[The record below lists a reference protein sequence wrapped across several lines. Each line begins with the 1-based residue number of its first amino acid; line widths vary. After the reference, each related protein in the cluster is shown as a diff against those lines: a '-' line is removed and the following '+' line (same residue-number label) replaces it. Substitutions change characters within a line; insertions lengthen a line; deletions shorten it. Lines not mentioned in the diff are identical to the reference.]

1 MLHLVA
7 HSLYSHKEI
16 FLRELISN
24 AADALDRLRFEALSD
39 DGLYEGDSDLG
50 IRIEVDEE
58 ARTLTVSDNGI
69 GMSRS
74 EVTGN
79 IGTIARSG
87 TRAFLKSLG
96 EEKQGEVS
104 QIGQFGVG
112 FYSAFIVADR
122 VTLVTRRADGKQGTC
137 WESDGRGGYDLSRVN
152 STPRGTSVTLHLKED
167 ESEFLEDY
175 RLREI
180 VKRYSDHT
188 PFPILLQSRDDKGQ
202 PTGDWDTA
210 NQAKALWTRPKKE
223 LSDEDYREFY
233 PHVAHD
239 PNPPLAWT
247 HHRVE
252 GRNEYSLL
260 LYLPSKAPFDLAD
273 PNPQHGVKL
282 YVQRVFIL
290 DEPDKLVPRY
300 LRFVRG
306 IVDSSDLPLNIS
318 RELLQNNR
326 VLDTIRSACVRR
338 VLDLLEDLSDNQ
350 EETYAEFWAE
360 FGHVLKEGA
369 IEDIGNQA
377 RILKLLRFH
386 STQEDGDV
394 PKAALDDYIGRMQD
408 GQEKIYFLT
417 IDSLTAARHSPH
429 LEVFRQ
435 RGIEVL
441 LMTDPVDEWVMDWVR
456 EYEGKSFQSVAKGE
470 LDLPGEEAKEESEE
484 EVDSDPL
491 CGANPGSLGRRS
503 VKAVRRSS
511 RLTDSPSC
519 LVRGEHDFSPAM
531 QELMRRQGQ
540 ALPKSKLTLEINPD
554 HELLQRMQADEARF
568 SEWAKWLLDQAVL
581 ADGGVLEESWRF
593 RWPDERVAGFFAGSA
608 VESGIVAN
616 RHEISPLWYGVERQI
631 WALTGDVAGG
641 TK

>member
-1 MLHLVA
+1 MSEPKKQHHAFEAEVDQLLHLVA

-39 DGLYEGDSDLG
+39 DSLYEGDSDLG
-50 IRIEVDEE
+50 IRIEVDEQ
-58 ARTLTVSDNGI
+58 ARTLTISDNGI
-69 GMSRS
+69 GMSRA

-96 EEKQGEVS
+96 GEKQGEVS

-122 VTLVTRRADGKQGTC
+122 VTLATRRAGGKQGTC
-137 WESDGRGGYDLSRVN
+137 WESDGRGGYDLSRIN
-152 STPRGTSVTLHLKED
+152 SASRGTSVTLHLKED

-188 PFPILLQSRDDKGQ
+188 PFPIRLQSRDDKGQ
-202 PTGDWDTA
+202 ATDDWDTV

-223 LSDEDYREFY
+223 LGDEDYQEFY

-290 DEPDKLVPRY
+290 DEPDKLMPRY

-306 IVDSSDLPLNIS
+306 IVDSNDLPLNIS

-326 VLDTIRSACVRR
+326 TLDTIRSACVRR
-338 VLDLLEDLSDNQ
+338 VLDLLEDLSANQ
-350 EETYAEFWAE
+350 EGTYEEFWTE
-360 FGHVLKEGA
+360 FGHVLKEGT

-386 STQEDGDV
+386 STQNDEGA
-394 PKAALDDYIGRMQD
+394 PKVTLDDYIGRMQE

-417 IDSLTAARHSPH
+417 IDSLAAARHSPH

-470 LDLPGEEAKEESEE
+470 LDLPGTDAEE
-484 EVDSDPL
+484 EPKEDTDEDPL
-491 CGANPGSLGRRS
+491 CTQIQEALGDE
-503 VKAVRRSS
+503 VEAVRRSS

-531 QELMRRQGQ
+531 WELMRRQGQ
-540 ALPKSKLTLEINPD
+540 PLPKPKLILEVNPD
-554 HELLQRMQADEARF
+554 HALLQRMQADEARF
-568 SEWAKWLLDQAVL
+568 SEWARWLLDQAIL
-581 ADGGVLEESWRF
+581 ADGGALEDPGSFVGRMNTLLASPSE
-593 RWPDERVAGFFAGSA
+593 PDEAG
-608 VESGIVAN
+608 
-616 RHEISPLWYGVERQI
+616 
-631 WALTGDVAGG
+631 T
-641 TK
+641 

>member
-1 MLHLVA
+1 MSEPKKQHHAFEAEVDQLLHLVA

-39 DGLYEGDSDLG
+39 DSLYEGDSDLG
-50 IRIEVDEE
+50 IRIEADEE
-58 ARTLTVSDNGI
+58 ARTLTISDNGI
-69 GMSRS
+69 GMSRA

-87 TRAFLKSLG
+87 TRAFLRSLG

-104 QIGQFGVG
+104 QVGQFGVG

-122 VTLVTRRADGKQGTC
+122 VSLVTRRAGGKQGTC

-152 STPRGTSVTLHLKED
+152 SAPRGTSVTLHLKED
-167 ESEFLEDY
+167 ESEFLNDY

-188 PFPILLQSRDDKGQ
+188 PFPIRARSRDDTGQ
-202 PTGDWDTA
+202 PTDDWDTV
-210 NQAKALWTRPKKE
+210 NQATALWMRPKKD
-223 LSDEDYREFY
+223 LSDEDYIEFY

-260 LYLPSKAPFDLAD
+260 LYLPSTAPFDLAD
-273 PNPQHGVKL
+273 PDPQHGVKL

-290 DEPDKLVPRY
+290 DEPDKLMPRY

-306 IVDSSDLPLNIS
+306 VVDSSDLPLNIS

-326 VLDTIRSACVRR
+326 TLDAIRSACVRR
-338 VLDLLEDLSDNQ
+338 VLDLLENLSSSQ
-350 EETYAEFWAE
+350 EEVYADFWAE
-360 FGHVLKEGA
+360 FGRVLKEGV
-369 IEDIGNQA
+369 IEDVGNQA
-377 RILKLLRFH
+377 RILKLMRFN
-386 STQEDGDV
+386 STRDEEDA
-394 PKAALDDYIGRMQD
+394 PKVALDDYIGRMQD

-417 IDSLTAARHSPH
+417 IDSLSAARRSPH
-429 LEVFRQ
+429 LEVFKQ

-441 LMTDPVDEWVMDWVR
+441 LMTDPVDEWAMDWVR

-470 LDLPGEEAKEESEE
+470 LDLPGMESKEAPEEES
-484 EVDSDPL
+484 DDDPL
-491 CGANPGSLGRRS
+491 CARIQEALGDE
-503 VKAVRRSS
+503 VEAVRRSS

-519 LVRGEHDFSPAM
+519 LVRGEHDLSPAM
-531 QELMRRQGQ
+531 RELMRRQGQ
-540 ALPKSKLTLEINPD
+540 VLPKPKLVLEINPD
-554 HELLQRMQADEARF
+554 HMLLQRMQADDERF
-568 SEWAKWLLDQAVL
+568 SEWARWFLDQAVL
-581 ADGGVLEESWRF
+581 ADGGTIED
-593 RWPDERVAGFFAGSA
+593 PGGFVSRM
-608 VESGIVAN
+608 N
-616 RHEISPLWYGVERQI
+616 
-631 WALTGDVAGG
+631 ALLASSTDRELGEAEA
-641 TK
+641 

>member
-1 MLHLVA
+1 VSEPKKQHHAFEAEVDQLLHLVA

-39 DGLYEGDSDLG
+39 DSLYEGDSDLG
-50 IRIEVDEE
+50 IRIEADEE
-58 ARTLTVSDNGI
+58 ARTLTISDNGI
-69 GMSRS
+69 GMSRA

-87 TRAFLKSLG
+87 TRAFLRSLG

-104 QIGQFGVG
+104 QVGQFGVG

-122 VTLVTRRADGKQGTC
+122 VSLVTRRAGGKQGTC

-152 STPRGTSVTLHLKED
+152 SAPRGTSVTLHLKED
-167 ESEFLEDY
+167 ESEFLNDY

-188 PFPILLQSRDDKGQ
+188 PFPIRARSRDDTGQ
-202 PTGDWDTA
+202 PTDDWDTV
-210 NQAKALWTRPKKE
+210 NQATALWMRPKKD
-223 LSDEDYREFY
+223 LSDEDYIEFY

-260 LYLPSKAPFDLAD
+260 LYLPSTAPFDLAD
-273 PNPQHGVKL
+273 PDPQHGVKL

-290 DEPDKLVPRY
+290 DEPDKLMPRY

-306 IVDSSDLPLNIS
+306 VVDSSDLPLNIS

-326 VLDTIRSACVRR
+326 TLDAIRSACVRR
-338 VLDLLEDLSDNQ
+338 VLDLLENLSSSQ
-350 EETYAEFWAE
+350 EEVYADFWAE
-360 FGHVLKEGA
+360 FGRVLKEGV
-369 IEDIGNQA
+369 IEDVGNQA
-377 RILKLLRFH
+377 RILKLMRFN
-386 STQEDGDV
+386 STRDEEDA
-394 PKAALDDYIGRMQD
+394 PKVALDDYIGRMQD

-417 IDSLTAARHSPH
+417 IDSLSAARRSPH
-429 LEVFRQ
+429 LEVFKQ

-441 LMTDPVDEWVMDWVR
+441 LMTDPVDEWAMDWVR

-470 LDLPGEEAKEESEE
+470 LDLPGMESKEAPEEES
-484 EVDSDPL
+484 DDDPL
-491 CGANPGSLGRRS
+491 CARIQEALGDE
-503 VKAVRRSS
+503 VEAVRRSS

-519 LVRGEHDFSPAM
+519 LVRGEHDLSPAM
-531 QELMRRQGQ
+531 RELMRRQGQ
-540 ALPKSKLTLEINPD
+540 VLPKPKLVLEINPD
-554 HELLQRMQADEARF
+554 HMLLQRMQADDERF
-568 SEWAKWLLDQAVL
+568 SEWARWFLDQAVL
-581 ADGGVLEESWRF
+581 ADGGTIED
-593 RWPDERVAGFFAGSA
+593 PGGFVSRM
-608 VESGIVAN
+608 N
-616 RHEISPLWYGVERQI
+616 
-631 WALTGDVAGG
+631 ALLASSTDRELGEAEA
-641 TK
+641 

>member
-1 MLHLVA
+1 MSEPKKQHHAFEAEVDQLLHLVA

-39 DGLYEGDSDLG
+39 DSLYEGDSDLG
-50 IRIEVDEE
+50 IRIEADEE
-58 ARTLTVSDNGI
+58 ARTLTISDNGI
-69 GMSRS
+69 GMSRA
-74 EVTGN
+74 EVTDN

-87 TRAFLKSLG
+87 TRAFLRSLG

-122 VTLVTRRADGKQGTC
+122 VSLVTRRAGGKQGTC

-152 STPRGTSVTLHLKED
+152 SIPRGTSVTLHLKEE
-167 ESEFLEDY
+167 ESEFLNDY

-188 PFPILLQSRDDKGQ
+188 PFPIRAQSRDDKGQ
-202 PTGDWDTA
+202 PTGDWDTV
-210 NQAKALWTRPKKE
+210 NQATALWMRPKKD
-223 LSDEDYREFY
+223 LSDEDYIEFY

-260 LYLPSKAPFDLAD
+260 LYLPSTAPFDLAD
-273 PNPQHGVKL
+273 PDPQHGVKL

-290 DEPDKLVPRY
+290 DEPDKLMPRY

-306 IVDSSDLPLNIS
+306 VVDSSDLPLNIS

-326 VLDTIRSACVRR
+326 TLDAIRSACVRR
-338 VLDLLEDLSDNQ
+338 VLDLLENLSSSQ
-350 EETYAEFWAE
+350 EEVYADFWTE
-360 FGHVLKEGA
+360 FGRVLKEGV
-369 IEDIGNQA
+369 IEDVGNQA
-377 RILKLLRFH
+377 RILKLMRFN
-386 STQEDGDV
+386 STQDEEDV
-394 PKAALDDYIGRMQD
+394 PKVTLDDYIGRMQD

-417 IDSLTAARHSPH
+417 IDSLSAARRSPH
-429 LEVFRQ
+429 LEVFKQ

-441 LMTDPVDEWVMDWVR
+441 LMTDPVDEWAMDWVR

-470 LDLPGEEAKEESEE
+470 LDLPGMESKEEPEE
-484 EVDSDPL
+484 ESDDDPL
-491 CGANPGSLGRRS
+491 CARIQEALGDA
-503 VKAVRRSS
+503 VEAVRRSS

-519 LVRGEHDFSPAM
+519 LVRGEHDLSPAM
-531 QELMRRQGQ
+531 RELMRRQGQ
-540 ALPKSKLTLEINPD
+540 VLPKPKLVLEINPD
-554 HELLQRMQADEARF
+554 HMLLQRMQADDGRF
-568 SEWAKWLLDQAVL
+568 SEWARWFLDQAIL
-581 ADGGVLEESWRF
+581 ADGGTLEDPGGFVGRMNTLLATSPES
-593 RWPDERVAGFFAGSA
+593 
-608 VESGIVAN
+608 
-616 RHEISPLWYGVERQI
+616 HEGKE
-631 WALTGDVAGG
+631 
-641 TK
+641 

>member
-1 MLHLVA
+1 MSEPKKQHHAFEAEVDQLLHLVA

-39 DGLYEGDSDLG
+39 DGLYEGDGDLG
-50 IRIEVDEE
+50 IRIEIDET

-74 EVTGN
+74 EVASN

-96 EEKQGEVS
+96 EKKQGEVS

-112 FYSAFIVADR
+112 FYSAFIVADQ
-122 VTLVTRRADGKQGTC
+122 VTLVTRHAAGKQGTC

-152 STPRGTSVTLHLKED
+152 SAPRGTSVTLHLKED

-202 PTGDWDTA
+202 PTGDWDTV

-273 PNPQHGVKL
+273 PNPQHGIKL

-290 DEPDKLVPRY
+290 DEPDKLMPRY

-326 VLDTIRSACVRR
+326 VLETIRSACVRR
-338 VLDLLEDLSDNQ
+338 VLDLLEDLGENR

-360 FGHVLKEGA
+360 FGHVLKEGV

-386 STQEDGDV
+386 STRGDEDA
-394 PKAALDDYIGRMQD
+394 PKVTLDDYIGRMQD

-417 IDSLTAARHSPH
+417 IDSLAAARRSPH

-456 EYEGKSFQSVAKGE
+456 EYEGKSFQSVAKGD
-470 LDLPGEEAKEESEE
+470 LDLPGADAEEKPEE
-484 EVDSDPL
+484 ETDEDPL
-491 CGANPGSLGRRS
+491 CARIREALGDE
-503 VKAVRRSS
+503 VEAVRRSS

-540 ALPKSKLTLEINPD
+540 ALPKPKLTLEINPD
-554 HELLQRMQADEARF
+554 HMLLQRMQADGARF
-568 SEWAKWLLDQAVL
+568 SEWARWLLDQAVL
-581 ADGGVLEESWRF
+581 ADGGALDDPGGFVGRMNALLASS
-593 RWPDERVAGFFAGSA
+593 PDP
-608 VESGIVAN
+608 ESG
-616 RHEISPLWYGVERQI
+616 E
-631 WALTGDVAGG
+631 
-641 TK
+641 TKE

>member
-1 MLHLVA
+1 MSEPKKQHHAFEAEVDQLLHLVA

-152 STPRGTSVTLHLKED
+152 SAPRGTSVTLHLKED

-326 VLDTIRSACVRR
+326 VLETIRSACVRR

-417 IDSLTAARHSPH
+417 IDSLAAARHSPH

-491 CGANPGSLGRRS
+491 CARIQEALGDE
-503 VKAVRRSS
+503 VEAVRRSS

-581 ADGGVLEESWRF
+581 ADGGVLEDPGGFVGRMNALLASS
-593 RWPDERVAGFFAGSA
+593 PDPQSNQE
-608 VESGIVAN
+608 
-616 RHEISPLWYGVERQI
+616 
-631 WALTGDVAGG
+631 
-641 TK
+641 

>member
-39 DGLYEGDSDLG
+39 DGLYEGNSDLG
-50 IRIEVDEE
+50 IRIEVDEQ
-58 ARTLTVSDNGI
+58 ARMLTISDNGI

-74 EVTGN
+74 EVASN

-122 VTLVTRRADGKQGTC
+122 VTLVTRRAGGKQGTC

-152 STPRGTSVTLHLKED
+152 SASRGTSVTLHLKED

-180 VKRYSDHT
+180 TKRYSDHT
-188 PFPILLQSRDDKGQ
+188 PFPICLQSRDDKGQ
-202 PTGDWDTA
+202 PTDDWDTV
-210 NQAKALWTRPKKE
+210 NQAKALWARPKKE
-223 LSDEDYREFY
+223 LNDEDYQEFY

-290 DEPDKLVPRY
+290 DEPDKLMPRY

-306 IVDSSDLPLNIS
+306 IVDSNDLPLNIS

-326 VLDTIRSACVRR
+326 TLDTIRSACVRR
-338 VLDLLEDLSDNQ
+338 VLDLLENLSTSQ
-350 EETYAEFWAE
+350 EETYEKFWTE
-360 FGHVLKEGA
+360 FGHVLKEGT

-377 RILKLLRFH
+377 QILKLLRFH
-386 STQEDGDV
+386 STQDDGDALKV
-394 PKAALDDYIGRMQD
+394 TLDDYIGRMQD
-408 GQEKIYFLT
+408 GQEKIYYLT
-417 IDSLTAARHSPH
+417 IDSLAAARRSPH

-470 LDLPGEEAKEESEE
+470 LDLPRADAEEKPEE
-484 EVDSDPL
+484 ETDEDPL
-491 CGANPGSLGRRS
+491 CAQIQEALGDE
-503 VKAVRRSS
+503 VEAVRRSS

-531 QELMRRQGQ
+531 WELMRRQGQ
-540 ALPKSKLTLEINPD
+540 PLPKPKLILEINPE
-554 HELLQRMQADEARF
+554 HTLLQRMQADEGRF
-568 SEWAKWLLDQAVL
+568 SEWARWLLDQAVL
-581 ADGGVLEESWRF
+581 ADGGVLEDPGGFVSRMNELLASSLE
-593 RWPDERVAGFFAGSA
+593 PDEAG
-608 VESGIVAN
+608 
-616 RHEISPLWYGVERQI
+616 
-631 WALTGDVAGG
+631 T
-641 TK
+641 

>member
-1 MLHLVA
+1 MSEPKKQHHAFEAEVDQLLHLVA

-326 VLDTIRSACVRR
+326 VLETIRSACVRR
-338 VLDLLEDLSDNQ
+338 VLDLLEDLSNNQ

-417 IDSLTAARHSPH
+417 IDSLAAARHSPH

-491 CGANPGSLGRRS
+491 CARIQEALGDE
-503 VKAVRRSS
+503 VEAVRRSS

-581 ADGGVLEESWRF
+581 ADGGVLEDPGGFVGRMNALLASS
-593 RWPDERVAGFFAGSA
+593 PDPQSNQE
-608 VESGIVAN
+608 
-616 RHEISPLWYGVERQI
+616 
-631 WALTGDVAGG
+631 
-641 TK
+641 

>member
-1 MLHLVA
+1 MAEPKKQHHAFEAEVDQLLHLVA

-39 DGLYEGDSDLG
+39 DGLYEGNSDLG
-50 IRIEVDEE
+50 IRIEADEG
-58 ARTLTVSDNGI
+58 ARTLTISDNGI
-69 GMSRS
+69 GMSRA
-74 EVTGN
+74 EVTDN

-87 TRAFLKSLG
+87 TRAFLRSLG
-96 EEKQGEVS
+96 EEKQSEVS

-122 VTLVTRRADGKQGTC
+122 VTLVTRRAGGKQGTC
-137 WESDGRGGYDLSRVN
+137 WESDGRGGYDISRVN
-152 STPRGTSVTLHLKED
+152 SAPRGTSVTLHLKED

-188 PFPILLQSRDDKGQ
+188 PFPIRLQSRDDKGQ

-210 NQAKALWTRPKKE
+210 NQATALWMRPKKE
-223 LSDEDYREFY
+223 LSDEDYCEFY

-273 PNPQHGVKL
+273 PDPQHGVKL

-290 DEPDKLVPRY
+290 DEPDKLMPRY

-306 IVDSSDLPLNIS
+306 VVDSSDLPLNIS

-326 VLDTIRSACVRR
+326 TLDTIRSACVRR
-338 VLDLLEDLSDNQ
+338 VLDLLENLSSSQ
-350 EETYAEFWAE
+350 EEVYAEFWEE
-360 FGHVLKEGA
+360 FGRVLKEGV

-377 RILKLLRFH
+377 RILKLSRFH
-386 STQEDGDV
+386 STQADEDT
-394 PKAALDDYIGRMQD
+394 PKVTLDGYIGRMQD

-417 IDSLTAARHSPH
+417 IDSLSAARRSPH

-456 EYEGKSFQSVAKGE
+456 EYEGKSFQSIAKGE
-470 LDLPGEEAKEESEE
+470 LDLPGAESKEKSGEKS
-484 EVDSDPL
+484 DGDPL
-491 CGANPGSLGRRS
+491 CARIQEALGDE
-503 VKAVRRSS
+503 VEAVRRSS

-519 LVRGEHDFSPAM
+519 LVRGEHDLSPAM

-540 ALPKSKLTLEINPD
+540 ILRKPKLVLEINPD
-554 HELLQRMQADEARF
+554 HMLLQRMQADEGRF
-568 SEWAKWLLDQAVL
+568 SEWARWLLDQAIL
-581 ADGGVLEESWRF
+581 ADGGALDDPGGFVGRMNALLASS
-593 RWPDERVAGFFAGSA
+593 PDP
-608 VESGIVAN
+608 ESGEA
-616 RHEISPLWYGVERQI
+616 E
-631 WALTGDVAGG
+631 A
-641 TK
+641 

>member
-1 MLHLVA
+1 MLKFSNKIPVSEPKKQHHAFEAEVDQLLHLVA

-24 AADALDRLRFEALSD
+24 AADALDRLRFETLSD
-39 DGLYEGDSDLG
+39 DGLYEGDSELG
-50 IRIEVDEE
+50 IRIEVDEQD
-58 ARTLTVSDNGI
+58 RTLTISDNGI

-74 EVTGN
+74 EVASN

-122 VTLVTRRADGKQGTC
+122 VTLVTRRAGGKQGTC

-152 STPRGTSVTLHLKED
+152 SASRGTSVTLHLKED

-180 VKRYSDHT
+180 IKRYSDHT
-188 PFPILLQSRDDKGQ
+188 PFPIRLQSRDDKGQ
-202 PTGDWDTA
+202 PTDDWDTV
-210 NQAKALWTRPKKE
+210 NQAKALWVRPKKE
-223 LSDEDYREFY
+223 LSDEDYQEFY

-260 LYLPSKAPFDLAD
+260 LYLPSKASFDLAD

-290 DEPDKLVPRY
+290 DEPDKLMPRY

-306 IVDSSDLPLNIS
+306 IVDSNDLPLNIS

-326 VLDTIRSACVRR
+326 TLDTIRSACVRR
-338 VLDLLEDLSDNQ
+338 VLDLLEDLSTSQ
-350 EETYAEFWAE
+350 EETYEKFWTE
-360 FGHVLKEGA
+360 FGPVLKEGT

-386 STQEDGDV
+386 STQDDED
-394 PKAALDDYIGRMQD
+394 ALKVTLDGYIGRMQD
-408 GQEKIYFLT
+408 GQEKIYYLT
-417 IDSLTAARHSPH
+417 IDSLAAARRSPH

-470 LDLPGEEAKEESEE
+470 LDLPGTDAEEEPKEETDE
-484 EVDSDPL
+484 DPL
-491 CGANPGSLGRRS
+491 CAQIQEALGDE
-503 VKAVRRSS
+503 VEAVRRSS

-531 QELMRRQGQ
+531 WELMRRQGQ
-540 ALPKSKLTLEINPD
+540 PLPKPKLVLEINPD
-554 HELLQRMQADEARF
+554 HALLQRMQADEGRF
-568 SEWAKWLLDQAVL
+568 SEWARWLLDQAVL
-581 ADGGVLEESWRF
+581 ADGGALEDPGSFVSRMNELLASSPE
-593 RWPDERVAGFFAGSA
+593 PDEAG
-608 VESGIVAN
+608 
-616 RHEISPLWYGVERQI
+616 
-631 WALTGDVAGG
+631 T
-641 TK
+641 

>member
-1 MLHLVA
+1 MSEPKKQHHAFEAEVDQLLHLVA

-50 IRIEVDEE
+50 IRIAVDAE
-58 ARTLTVSDNGI
+58 ARTLTISDNGV
-69 GMSRS
+69 GMSRA
-74 EVTGN
+74 EVTHN

-87 TRAFLKSLG
+87 TRAFLQSLG

-122 VTLVTRRADGKQGTC
+122 VSLVTRRAGGKQGTC

-152 STPRGTSVTLHLKED
+152 PVPRGTSVTLHLKED
-167 ESEFLEDY
+167 ESEFLEDF

-188 PFPILLQSRDDKGQ
+188 PFPICVQSRDDQGQ
-202 PTGDWDTA
+202 PTDDWDTV
-210 NQAKALWTRPKKE
+210 NQATALWMRPKKE
-223 LSDEDYREFY
+223 LGDEDYIEFY

-260 LYLPSKAPFDLAD
+260 LYLPSQAPFDLAD

-290 DEPDKLVPRY
+290 DEPDKLMPRY

-306 IVDSSDLPLNIS
+306 VVDSSDLPLNIS

-326 VLDTIRSACVRR
+326 VLETIRSACVRR
-338 VLDLLEDLSDNQ
+338 VLDLLENLSDSQ
-350 EETYAEFWAE
+350 EKVYAEFWKE
-360 FGHVLKEGA
+360 FGAVLKEGA
-369 IEDIGNQA
+369 IEDMGNQA
-377 RILKLLRFH
+377 RILKLLRCH
-386 STQEDGDV
+386 STRDDEDTPTV
-394 PKAALDDYIGRMQD
+394 TLDDYIGRMQD
-408 GQEKIYFLT
+408 GQEKIYYLT
-417 IDSLTAARHSPH
+417 IDSLAAARRSPH
-429 LEVFRQ
+429 LEVFKK

-441 LMTDPVDEWVMDWVR
+441 LLTDPVDEWVMDWVR
-456 EYEGKSFQSVAKGE
+456 EYEGKSFQSVAKGD
-470 LDLPGEEAKEESEE
+470 LDLPGGEDVEQKPEEEADE
-484 EVDSDPL
+484 DPL
-491 CGANPGSLGRRS
+491 CGRIREALGDE
-503 VKAVRRSS
+503 VEAVRRSS

-519 LVRGEHDFSPAM
+519 LVRGDHDFSPAM

-540 ALPKSKLTLEINPD
+540 ALPKPKLTLEINPD
-554 HELLQRMQADEARF
+554 HGLLQRMQADEEHF
-568 SEWAKWLLDQAVL
+568 PEWAHWLLDQAVL
-581 ADGGVLEESWRF
+581 ADGGMIED
-593 RWPDERVAGFFAGSA
+593 PGGF
-608 VESGIVAN
+608 VN
-616 RHEISPLWYGVERQI
+616 RMN
-631 WALTGDVAGG
+631 ALLASSMDREPGEAEA
-641 TK
+641 

>member
-1 MLHLVA
+1 MSEPKKQHHAFEAEVDQLLHLVA

-39 DGLYEGDSDLG
+39 DSLYEGDSDLG
-50 IRIEVDEE
+50 IRIEVDEQ
-58 ARTLTVSDNGI
+58 ARTLTISDNGI

-74 EVTGN
+74 EVTSN

-122 VTLVTRRADGKQGTC
+122 VTLVTRRAGGKQGTC

-152 STPRGTSVTLHLKED
+152 SASRGTSVTLHLKED

-188 PFPILLQSRDDKGQ
+188 PFPIRLQSRDDKGQ
-202 PTGDWDTA
+202 PTDDWDTV

-223 LSDEDYREFY
+223 LGDEDYQEFY

-290 DEPDKLVPRY
+290 DEPDKLMPRY

-306 IVDSSDLPLNIS
+306 IVDSNDLPLNIS

-326 VLDTIRSACVRR
+326 TLDTIRSACVRR
-338 VLDLLEDLSDNQ
+338 VLDLLEDLSVNQ
-350 EETYAEFWAE
+350 EGTYEEFWTE
-360 FGHVLKEGA
+360 FRHVLKEGT

-386 STQEDGDV
+386 STQNDEDA
-394 PKAALDDYIGRMQD
+394 PKVTLDDYIGRMQE

-417 IDSLTAARHSPH
+417 TDSLAAARHSPH

-456 EYEGKSFQSVAKGE
+456 EYEGKPFQSVAKGE
-470 LDLPGEEAKEESEE
+470 LDLPGADAEE
-484 EVDSDPL
+484 EPKEDTDEDPL
-491 CGANPGSLGRRS
+491 CTQIQEALGDE
-503 VKAVRRSS
+503 VEAVRRSS

-531 QELMRRQGQ
+531 WELMRRQGQ
-540 ALPKSKLTLEINPD
+540 PLPKPKLILEVNPD
-554 HELLQRMQADEARF
+554 HALLQRMQADEARF
-568 SEWAKWLLDQAVL
+568 SEWARWLLDQAIL
-581 ADGGVLEESWRF
+581 ADGGTIDN
-593 RWPDERVAGFFAGSA
+593 PGSFVSRMNTLLA
-608 VESGIVAN
+608 PSTDRELG
-616 RHEISPLWYGVERQI
+616 E
-631 WALTGDVAGG
+631 AGG
-641 TK
+641 

>member
-1 MLHLVA
+1 MSEPKKQHHAFEAEVDQLLHLVA

-39 DGLYEGDSDLG
+39 DSLYEGDSDLG
-50 IRIEVDEE
+50 IRIEVDEQ
-58 ARTLTVSDNGI
+58 ARTLTISDNGI

-74 EVTGN
+74 EVTSN

-122 VTLVTRRADGKQGTC
+122 VTLVTRRAGGKQGTC
-137 WESDGRGGYDLSRVN
+137 WESDGRGGYDLSRIN
-152 STPRGTSVTLHLKED
+152 SASRGTSVTLHLKED
-167 ESEFLEDY
+167 ESEFLEGY

-188 PFPILLQSRDDKGQ
+188 PFPIRLQSRDDKGQ
-202 PTGDWDTA
+202 PTDDWDTV

-223 LSDEDYREFY
+223 LGDEDYQEFY

-290 DEPDKLVPRY
+290 DEPDKLMPRY

-306 IVDSSDLPLNIS
+306 IVDSNDLPLNIS

-326 VLDTIRSACVRR
+326 TLDTIRSACVRR
-338 VLDLLEDLSDNQ
+338 VLDLLEDLSANQ
-350 EETYAEFWAE
+350 EKTYEEFWTE
-360 FGHVLKEGA
+360 FGHVLKEGT
-369 IEDIGNQA
+369 IEDIDNQA

-386 STQEDGDV
+386 STQNDEDA
-394 PKAALDDYIGRMQD
+394 PKVTLDDYIGRMQE

-417 IDSLTAARHSPH
+417 IDSLAAARHSPH

-470 LDLPGEEAKEESEE
+470 LDLPGTDAEEESKEETGEDPFCTRIQE
-484 EVDSDPL
+484 ALGDEVE
-491 CGANPGSLGRRS
+491 
-503 VKAVRRSS
+503 AVRRSS

-531 QELMRRQGQ
+531 WELMRRQGQ
-540 ALPKSKLTLEINPD
+540 PLPKPKMILEVNPD
-554 HELLQRMQADEARF
+554 HALLQRMQADEARF
-568 SEWAKWLLDQAVL
+568 SEWARWLLDQAIL
-581 ADGGVLEESWRF
+581 ADGGVLEDPGSFVGRMNALLASPSE
-593 RWPDERVAGFFAGSA
+593 PDEAG
-608 VESGIVAN
+608 
-616 RHEISPLWYGVERQI
+616 
-631 WALTGDVAGG
+631 T
-641 TK
+641 

>member
-1 MLHLVA
+1 MPQFKPCRSFERNSVSEPKKQHHAFEAEVDQLLHLVA

-39 DGLYEGDSDLG
+39 DGLYEGDSELG
-50 IRIEVDEE
+50 IRIEVDEQD
-58 ARTLTVSDNGI
+58 RTLTISDNGI

-74 EVTGN
+74 EVTSN

-122 VTLVTRRADGKQGTC
+122 VTLVTRRAGGKQGTC

-152 STPRGTSVTLHLKED
+152 STSRGTSVTLHLKED

-180 VKRYSDHT
+180 IKRYSDHT
-188 PFPILLQSRDDKGQ
+188 PFPIRLRSHDDKGR
-202 PTGDWDTA
+202 PTDDWDTV
-210 NQAKALWTRPKKE
+210 NQAKALWARPKKE
-223 LSDEDYREFY
+223 LNDEDYQEFY

-239 PNPPLAWT
+239 PNPPLAWI

-290 DEPDKLVPRY
+290 DEPDKLMPRY

-306 IVDSSDLPLNIS
+306 IVDSNDLPLNIS

-326 VLDTIRSACVRR
+326 TLDTIRSACVRR
-338 VLDLLEDLSDNQ
+338 VLDLLEDLSTNQ
-350 EETYAEFWAE
+350 EETYGKFWAE
-360 FGHVLKEGA
+360 FGHVLKEGT

-386 STQEDGDV
+386 STQDDGDALKV
-394 PKAALDDYIGRMQD
+394 TLDDYIGRMQD
-408 GQEKIYFLT
+408 GQEKIYYLT
-417 IDSLTAARHSPH
+417 IDSLAAARRSPH

-470 LDLPGEEAKEESEE
+470 LDLPGADAEE
-484 EVDSDPL
+484 EPEEETDEDPL
-491 CGANPGSLGRRS
+491 CAQIQEALGDE
-503 VKAVRRSS
+503 VEAVRRSS

-531 QELMRRQGQ
+531 WELMRRQGQ
-540 ALPKSKLTLEINPD
+540 PLPKPKLVLEINPD
-554 HELLQRMQADEARF
+554 HALLQRMQADEARF
-568 SEWAKWLLDQAVL
+568 SEWARWLLDQAVL
-581 ADGGVLEESWRF
+581 ADGGVLED
-593 RWPDERVAGFFAGSA
+593 PGGFVSR
-608 VESGIVAN
+608 IN
-616 RHEISPLWYGVERQI
+616 
-631 WALTGDVAGG
+631 ALLAASSDPRR
-641 TK
+641 

>member
-1 MLHLVA
+1 MSEPKKQHHAFEAEVDQLLHLVA

-273 PNPQHGVKL
+273 PTPQHGVKL

-326 VLDTIRSACVRR
+326 VLETIRSACVRR

-350 EETYAEFWAE
+350 EETYAEFWVE

-417 IDSLTAARHSPH
+417 IDSLAAARHSPH

-491 CGANPGSLGRRS
+491 CARIQEALGDE
-503 VKAVRRSS
+503 VEAVRRSS

-568 SEWAKWLLDQAVL
+568 SEWAKWLLDQALL
-581 ADGGVLEESWRF
+581 ADGGVLEDPGGFVGRMNALLASS
-593 RWPDERVAGFFAGSA
+593 PDPQSNQE
-608 VESGIVAN
+608 
-616 RHEISPLWYGVERQI
+616 
-631 WALTGDVAGG
+631 
-641 TK
+641 

>member
-1 MLHLVA
+1 MSEPKKQHHVFEAEVDQLLHLVA

-39 DGLYEGDSDLG
+39 DGLYEGDSELG
-50 IRIEVDEE
+50 IRIEVDAQ
-58 ARTLTVSDNGI
+58 ARTLTISDNGI
-69 GMSRS
+69 GMSRA
-74 EVTGN
+74 EVTSN

-122 VTLVTRRADGKQGTC
+122 VTLVTRRAGGKQGTC

-152 STPRGTSVTLHLKED
+152 SASHGTSVTLYLKED

-180 VKRYSDHT
+180 IKRYSDHT
-188 PFPILLQSRDDKGQ
+188 PFPIRLQSRDDKGQ
-202 PTGDWDTA
+202 PTDDWDTV
-210 NQAKALWTRPKKE
+210 NQAKALWARPKKE
-223 LSDEDYREFY
+223 LIDEDYQEFY

-260 LYLPSKAPFDLAD
+260 LYLPSKAPLDLAD

-290 DEPDKLVPRY
+290 DEPDKLMPRY

-306 IVDSSDLPLNIS
+306 IVDSNDLPLNIS

-326 VLDTIRSACVRR
+326 TLDTIRSACVRR
-338 VLDLLEDLSDNQ
+338 VLDLLEDLSANQ
-350 EETYAEFWAE
+350 EETYEKFWME
-360 FGHVLKEGA
+360 FGPVLKEGT
-369 IEDIGNQA
+369 IEDVGNQA

-386 STQEDGDV
+386 SMQDDGDALKV
-394 PKAALDDYIGRMQD
+394 TLDDYIKRMQD
-408 GQEKIYFLT
+408 GQEKIYYLT
-417 IDSLTAARHSPH
+417 IDSLAAACRSPH
-429 LEVFRQ
+429 LEVFKQ

-470 LDLPGEEAKEESEE
+470 LDLPGEDAEEKPEE
-484 EVDSDPL
+484 ETDEDPL
-491 CGANPGSLGRRS
+491 CAQIQEALGDE
-503 VKAVRRSS
+503 VEAVRRSS

-531 QELMRRQGQ
+531 WELMRRQGQ
-540 ALPKSKLTLEINPD
+540 PLPKPKLVLEINPD
-554 HELLQRMQADEARF
+554 HTLLQRMQADEGHF
-568 SEWAKWLLDQAVL
+568 SEWARWLLDQAVL
-581 ADGGVLEESWRF
+581 ADGGALEDPGSFVSRMNELLASSPE
-593 RWPDERVAGFFAGSA
+593 PDEAG
-608 VESGIVAN
+608 
-616 RHEISPLWYGVERQI
+616 
-631 WALTGDVAGG
+631 T
-641 TK
+641 

>member
-1 MLHLVA
+1 MSEPKKQHHAFEAEVDQLLHLVA

-39 DGLYEGDSDLG
+39 DSLYEGDSDLG
-50 IRIEVDEE
+50 IRIEADEE
-58 ARTLTVSDNGI
+58 ARTLTISDNGI
-69 GMSRS
+69 GMSRA
-74 EVTGN
+74 EVTDN

-87 TRAFLKSLG
+87 TRAFLRSLG

-122 VTLVTRRADGKQGTC
+122 VSLVTRRAGGKQGTC

-152 STPRGTSVTLHLKED
+152 SVPRGTSVTLHLKED
-167 ESEFLEDY
+167 ESEFLNDY

-188 PFPILLQSRDDKGQ
+188 PFPIRAQSRDDKGQ
-202 PTGDWDTA
+202 PTGDWDTV
-210 NQAKALWTRPKKE
+210 NQATALWMRPKKD
-223 LSDEDYREFY
+223 LSDEDYIEFY

-260 LYLPSKAPFDLAD
+260 LYLPSTAPFDLAD
-273 PNPQHGVKL
+273 PDPQHGVKL

-290 DEPDKLVPRY
+290 DEPDKLMPRY

-306 IVDSSDLPLNIS
+306 VVDSSDLPLNIS

-326 VLDTIRSACVRR
+326 TLDAIRSACVRR
-338 VLDLLEDLSDNQ
+338 VLDLLENLSSSP
-350 EETYAEFWAE
+350 EEVYADFWTE
-360 FGHVLKEGA
+360 FGRVLKEGV
-369 IEDIGNQA
+369 IEDVGNQA
-377 RILKLLRFH
+377 RILKLMRFN
-386 STQEDGDV
+386 STQDEEDA
-394 PKAALDDYIGRMQD
+394 PKVTLDDYIGRMQD

-417 IDSLTAARHSPH
+417 IDSLSAARRSPH
-429 LEVFRQ
+429 LEVFKQ

-441 LMTDPVDEWVMDWVR
+441 LMTDPVDEWAMDWVR

-470 LDLPGEEAKEESEE
+470 LDLPGMESKEEPEE
-484 EVDSDPL
+484 ESDDDPL
-491 CGANPGSLGRRS
+491 CARIQEALGEE
-503 VKAVRRSS
+503 VEAVRRSS

-519 LVRGEHDFSPAM
+519 LVRGEHDLSPAM
-531 QELMRRQGQ
+531 RELMRRQGQ
-540 ALPKSKLTLEINPD
+540 VLPKPKLVLEINPD
-554 HELLQRMQADEARF
+554 HMLLQRMQADDGRF
-568 SEWAKWLLDQAVL
+568 SEWARWFLDQAIL
-581 ADGGVLEESWRF
+581 ADGGTLEDPGGFVGRMNTLLATS
-593 RWPDERVAGFFAGSA
+593 PDS
-608 VESGIVAN
+608 
-616 RHEISPLWYGVERQI
+616 HEGKE
-631 WALTGDVAGG
+631 
-641 TK
+641 

>member
-1 MLHLVA
+1 MSEPKKQHHAFEAEVDQLLHLVA

-50 IRIEVDEE
+50 IRIEMDEQ
-58 ARTLTVSDNGI
+58 ARTLTISDNGT

-74 EVTGN
+74 EVTSN

-122 VTLVTRRADGKQGTC
+122 VTLVTRRAGGKQGTC

-152 STPRGTSVTLHLKED
+152 SASRGTSVTLHLKED

-180 VKRYSDHT
+180 IKRYSDHT
-188 PFPILLQSRDDKGQ
+188 PFPIRLQSRDDKGQ
-202 PTGDWDTA
+202 PTDDWDTV
-210 NQAKALWTRPKKE
+210 NQAKALWARPKKE
-223 LSDEDYREFY
+223 LSDEDYQEFY

-290 DEPDKLVPRY
+290 DEPDKLMPRY

-306 IVDSSDLPLNIS
+306 IVDSNDLPLNIS

-326 VLDTIRSACVRR
+326 TLDTIRSACVRR
-338 VLDLLEDLSDNQ
+338 VLDLLEDLSTKQ
-350 EETYAEFWAE
+350 EETYEKFWTE
-360 FGHVLKEGA
+360 FGHVLKEGT

-377 RILKLLRFH
+377 QILKLLRFH
-386 STQEDGDV
+386 STQDDGDAL
-394 PKAALDDYIGRMQD
+394 KITLDDYIGRMQD
-408 GQEKIYFLT
+408 GQEKIYYLT
-417 IDSLTAARHSPH
+417 IDSLAAARRSPH

-456 EYEGKSFQSVAKGE
+456 EYDGKSFQSVAKGE
-470 LDLPGEEAKEESEE
+470 LDLPGADAEEKPEE
-484 EVDSDPL
+484 ETGEDPL
-491 CGANPGSLGRRS
+491 CAQIQEALGDE
-503 VKAVRRSS
+503 VEAVRRSS

-531 QELMRRQGQ
+531 WELMRRQGQ
-540 ALPKSKLTLEINPD
+540 PLPKPKLVLEINPD
-554 HELLQRMQADEARF
+554 HVLLQRMQADGARF
-568 SEWAKWLLDQAVL
+568 SEWARWLLDQAVL
-581 ADGGVLEESWRF
+581 ADGGALEDPGSFVSRMNELLASSPE
-593 RWPDERVAGFFAGSA
+593 PDEAG
-608 VESGIVAN
+608 
-616 RHEISPLWYGVERQI
+616 
-631 WALTGDVAGG
+631 T
-641 TK
+641 

>member
-1 MLHLVA
+1 MSEPKKQHHAFEAEVDQLLHLVA

-152 STPRGTSVTLHLKED
+152 SAPRGTSVTLHLKED

-326 VLDTIRSACVRR
+326 VLETIRSACVRR
-338 VLDLLEDLSDNQ
+338 VLDLLENLSDNQ

-417 IDSLTAARHSPH
+417 IDSLAAARHSPH

-491 CGANPGSLGRRS
+491 CARIQEALGDE
-503 VKAVRRSS
+503 VEAVRRSS

-568 SEWAKWLLDQAVL
+568 SKWAKWLLDQAVL
-581 ADGGVLEESWRF
+581 ADGGVLEDPGGFVGRMNALLASS
-593 RWPDERVAGFFAGSA
+593 PDPQSNQE
-608 VESGIVAN
+608 
-616 RHEISPLWYGVERQI
+616 
-631 WALTGDVAGG
+631 
-641 TK
+641 

>member
-1 MLHLVA
+1 MSEPKKQHHAFEAEVDQLLHLVA

-39 DGLYEGDSDLG
+39 DSLYEGDSDLG
-50 IRIEVDEE
+50 IRIEADEE
-58 ARTLTVSDNGI
+58 ARTLTISDNGI
-69 GMSRS
+69 GMSRA
-74 EVTGN
+74 EVTDN

-87 TRAFLKSLG
+87 TRAFLRSLG

-122 VTLVTRRADGKQGTC
+122 VSLVTRRAGGKQGTC
-137 WESDGRGGYDLSRVN
+137 WESDGRGGYDLFRVN
-152 STPRGTSVTLHLKED
+152 SVPRGTSVTLHLKEE
-167 ESEFLEDY
+167 ESEFLNDY

-188 PFPILLQSRDDKGQ
+188 PFPIRAQSRDDKGQ
-202 PTGDWDTA
+202 PTGDWDTV
-210 NQAKALWTRPKKE
+210 NQATALWMRPKKD
-223 LSDEDYREFY
+223 LGDEDYIEFY

-260 LYLPSKAPFDLAD
+260 LYLPSTAPFDLAD
-273 PNPQHGVKL
+273 PDPQHGVKL

-290 DEPDKLVPRY
+290 DEPDKLMPRY

-306 IVDSSDLPLNIS
+306 VVDSSDLPLNIS

-326 VLDTIRSACVRR
+326 TLDAIRSACVRR
-338 VLDLLEDLSDNQ
+338 VLDLLENLSSSQ
-350 EETYAEFWAE
+350 EEVYADFWAE
-360 FGHVLKEGA
+360 FGRVLKEGV
-369 IEDIGNQA
+369 IEDVGNQA
-377 RILKLLRFH
+377 RILKLMRFN
-386 STQEDGDV
+386 SNQDEEDA
-394 PKAALDDYIGRMQD
+394 PKVTLDDYIGRMQD

-417 IDSLTAARHSPH
+417 IDSLSAARRSPH
-429 LEVFRQ
+429 LEVFKQ

-441 LMTDPVDEWVMDWVR
+441 LMTDTVDEWAMDWVR

-470 LDLPGEEAKEESEE
+470 LDLPGMESKEEPEE
-484 EVDSDPL
+484 ESDDDPL
-491 CGANPGSLGRRS
+491 CARIQEALGDE
-503 VKAVRRSS
+503 VEAVRRSS

-519 LVRGEHDFSPAM
+519 LVRGEHDLSPAM
-531 QELMRRQGQ
+531 RELMRRQGQ
-540 ALPKSKLTLEINPD
+540 VLPKPKLVLEVNPD
-554 HELLQRMQADEARF
+554 HMLLQRMQADDGRF
-568 SEWAKWLLDQAVL
+568 SEWARWFLDQAIL
-581 ADGGVLEESWRF
+581 ADGGTIED
-593 RWPDERVAGFFAGSA
+593 PGGFVSRM
-608 VESGIVAN
+608 N
-616 RHEISPLWYGVERQI
+616 
-631 WALTGDVAGG
+631 ALLASSTDRELGKADV
-641 TK
+641 

>member
-1 MLHLVA
+1 MAEPKKQHHAFEAEVDQLLHLVA

-39 DGLYEGDSDLG
+39 DSLYEGDSDLG
-50 IRIEVDEE
+50 IRIEVDEK

-69 GMSRS
+69 GMSRA

-96 EEKQGEVS
+96 EKKQGEVS

-112 FYSAFIVADR
+112 FYSAFIVADQ

-137 WESDGRGGYDLSRVN
+137 WESDGRGGYDLSRMN
-152 STPRGTSVTLHLKED
+152 AAPRGTSVTLHLKED

-180 VKRYSDHT
+180 IKRYSDHT

-202 PTGDWDTA
+202 PTGDWGTA

-306 IVDSSDLPLNIS
+306 IVDSNDLPLNIS

-326 VLDTIRSACVRR
+326 VLETIRSACVRR
-338 VLDLLEDLSDNQ
+338 VLDLLEDLSENR
-350 EETYAEFWAE
+350 EEDYAEFWAE
-360 FGHVLKEGA
+360 FGRVLKEGV

-386 STQEDGDV
+386 STHDDGDA
-394 PKAALDDYIGRMQD
+394 PKVTLDDYIGRMQD

-417 IDSLTAARHSPH
+417 IDSLAAARRSPH

-435 RGIEVL
+435 RGIEVM

-470 LDLPGEEAKEESEE
+470 LDLPGTEAKEEPEE
-484 EVDSDPL
+484 EPDSDPL
-491 CGANPGSLGRRS
+491 CERIQQALGDE
-503 VKAVRRSS
+503 VEAVRRSP

-540 ALPKSKLTLEINPD
+540 TLPKPKLTLEINPD
-554 HELLQRMQADEARF
+554 HELMQRMQADETRF
-568 SEWAKWLLDQAVL
+568 SEWAQWLLDQAVL
-581 ADGGVLEESWRF
+581 ADGGVLDDPGGFVGRMNALLASS
-593 RWPDERVAGFFAGSA
+593 PDTEPS
-608 VESGIVAN
+608 
-616 RHEISPLWYGVERQI
+616 
-631 WALTGDVAGG
+631 
-641 TK
+641 

>member
-1 MLHLVA
+1 MSEPKKQHHAFEAEVDQLLHLVA

-39 DGLYEGDSDLG
+39 DSLYEGDSDLG
-50 IRIEVDEE
+50 IRIEVDEQ
-58 ARTLTVSDNGI
+58 ARTLTISDNGI

-74 EVTGN
+74 EVTSN

-122 VTLVTRRADGKQGTC
+122 IALVTRRAGGKQGTC

-152 STPRGTSVTLHLKED
+152 SAARGTSVTLHLKED

-188 PFPILLQSRDDKGQ
+188 PFPICLQSRDDKGQ
-202 PTGDWDTA
+202 PTDDWDTV

-223 LSDEDYREFY
+223 LGDEDYQEFY

-290 DEPDKLVPRY
+290 DEPDKLMPRY

-306 IVDSSDLPLNIS
+306 IVDSNDLPLNIS

-326 VLDTIRSACVRR
+326 TLDAIRSACVRR
-338 VLDLLEDLSDNQ
+338 VLDLLENLGTEQ
-350 EETYAEFWAE
+350 EEAYEQFWAE
-360 FGHVLKEGA
+360 FGSVLKEGV

-377 RILKLLRFH
+377 RILKLSRFH
-386 STQEDGDV
+386 STQDDGDA
-394 PKAALDDYIGRMQD
+394 PKATLGDYLGRMQD

-417 IDSLTAARHSPH
+417 IDSLAAARRSPH

-456 EYEGKSFQSVAKGE
+456 EYEGKPFQSVAKGD
-470 LDLPGEEAKEESEE
+470 LDLPGADAEEESKEETDE
-484 EVDSDPL
+484 DPL
-491 CGANPGSLGRRS
+491 CTRIREALGDE
-503 VKAVRRSS
+503 VEAVRRSS

-531 QELMRRQGQ
+531 WELMRRQGQ
-540 ALPKSKLTLEINPD
+540 ALPKPKLILEVNPD
-554 HELLQRMQADEARF
+554 HALLQRMQADDARF
-568 SEWAKWLLDQAVL
+568 SEWARWLLDQAVL
-581 ADGGVLEESWRF
+581 ADGGMIDD
-593 RWPDERVAGFFAGSA
+593 PGGFVSRM
-608 VESGIVAN
+608 N
-616 RHEISPLWYGVERQI
+616 
-631 WALTGDVAGG
+631 ALLAPSTDRGLGETGG
-641 TK
+641 